1 MTSFTPAMLQYWIG
15 DSVVLYHAGQ
25 TLPMCTMGIRLLE
38 SEPTVLDPHCL
49 YIGEPA
55 PVEHLLRSGRLP
67 EDSCFI
73 ISAGRLNHTQKIPGQ
88 LTLIETSL
96 PLVTLFNKVQDFIQ
110 RFQNWD
116 MQLQQAVYKNLGLQD
131 LLQRAYKE
139 LHATIFLV
147 NTAYT
152 SMGYVFSPDITDPI
166 AEEVRQNGYQS
177 FETVQNIRSSKPTR
191 HIPGKIFEYV
201 SPESGNFVAR
211 RYIHYYDKLVATL
224 YVITKGD
231 KPNSYYTG
239 LTDILADYVA
249 KFMLSGNTDRY
260 EVNSEFGSLVSDLI
274 EGRLVD
280 NDELMQRKARIKLAF
295 HRYYHVAIATFNPDT
310 EGRSIPW
317 NYLIGELMRIFP
329 QSNATIYQGEI
340 LLFIRKTKREPRL
353 GYDKT
358 LLNDI
363 LNRYNGHIC
372 LGNASEYLTS
382 IPCIYYQVHD
392 ALRLA
397 RIMYPQERVSYYEDY
412 SIYQI
417 IEYAAETARSRYGDL
432 NLVHLCNNEM
442 ISLLLYQKK
451 HGGDLIEFLRAYLLH
466 ERNTTETAAALY
478 IHRNTASYKIKNIE
492 EIIGSSLD
500 DPTVRERLL
509 FSLHVCDYVTRYR
522 KEDILKL
529 KRTSGSSNPDK

>member
-1 MTSFTPAMLQYWIG
+1 MG
-15 DSVVLYHAGQ
+15 DSVILYHAGNP
-25 TLPMCTMGIRLLE
+25 LPSCTMGVRLLA
-38 SEPTVLDPHCL
+38 SEPEILDSRCL
-49 YIGEPA
+49 YIGEA
-55 PVEHLLRSGRLP
+55 SSVEQLINSDRLP
-67 EDSCFI
+67 KESCFL
-73 ISAGRLNHTQKIPGQ
+73 ISAGRVNYTHKLPNQ
-88 LTLIETSL
+88 LTLIEANLTL
-96 PLVTLFNKVQDFIQ
+96 VPLLNKVQDFIQ

-116 MQLQQAVYKNLGLQD
+116 LQLQQVLYKNIGLQD
-131 LLQRAYKE
+131 LLQQAYEE

-147 NTAYT
+147 NTSYT
-152 SMGYVFSPDITDPI
+152 SMGYVCAPDITDPI
-166 AEEVRQNGYQS
+166 IEEVRQNGYQS
-177 FETVQNIRSSKPTR
+177 FETVQNIRKSTPIR
-191 HIPGKIFEYV
+191 HIPGEIFEYV
-201 SPESGNFVAR
+201 SPESGNFIAR

-224 YVITKGD
+224 YVITKGAQ
-231 KPNSYYTG
+231 PNGYYTG

-249 KFMLSGNTDRY
+249 RFMLSSNTERY
-260 EVNSEFGSLVSDLI
+260 EVNSELGSLVSDLI

-280 NDELMQRKARIKLAF
+280 NDELIQRKSRIKLAF
-295 HRYYHVAIATFNPDT
+295 HRYYHLALATFDPET
-310 EGRSIPW
+310 ESRSIPW
-317 NYLIGELMRIFP
+317 NYIIGELMRVFP
-329 QSNATIYQGEI
+329 QSNASIYQGEI

-353 GYDKT
+353 DYDKAM
-358 LLNDI
+358 LSEI
-363 LNRYNGHIC
+363 LNRYNGHVC
-372 LGNASEYLTS
+372 LGNSSEYLTS
-382 IPCIYYQVHD
+382 LPCIYYQVHD

-397 RIMYPQERVSYYEDY
+397 RTMYPEERVSYYEDY

-432 NLVHLCNNEM
+432 NLAHLCNNEM

-500 DPTVRERLL
+500 NPTVRERLL

-529 KRTSGSSNPDK
+529 KRSSSSNKRGK